1 MPLNNELT
9 WKSKLS
15 WIQAKNRADHMANI
29 RNFFFKRD
37 VTEVETPLLTFG
49 TITDVYIDTF
59 STQYAFHKNDT
70 QVSDELYL
78 QTSPEFAMKKLLAS
92 GYGSIFQICK
102 AFRNE
107 AVGSHHNP
115 EFTMLEW
122 YRLGFD
128 CFELMD
134 EVDELLQLLLN
145 TNKSTRLSYQDAFSQ
160 YLNIDPLQ
168 TTIEELKLSLSKQKV
183 EGSWIEDEQDLD
195 ILLQVL
201 FSECIEP
208 NIGKSAPCFIYDYPK
223 SQASLAKI
231 SNADGRVAQRFECF
245 YLGIELANG
254 FNELTDAVEQKFR
267 FLQDNE
273 KRAQLGK
280 EKKPIDE
287 EFIQALAYGLP
298 QCSGVALGLD
308 RLFMLAMEQDSIHS
322 TMTFSLK

>member
-1 MPLNNELT
+1 LNNKLP
-9 WKSKLS
+9 WKTKLS
-15 WIQAKNRADHMANI
+15 WSRAKLRAEYVANI
-29 RNFFFKRD
+29 RNFFFNRD
-37 VTEVETPLLTFG
+37 VIEVETPLLTLG

-59 STQYAFHKNDT
+59 STQYSFLRNTAQMNN
-70 QVSDELYL
+70 ELYL

-107 AVGSHHNP
+107 AAGRHHNP

-134 EVDELLQLLLN
+134 EVDDLLQLLLK
-145 TNKSTRLSYQDAFSQ
+145 TNKSTRLSYQNAFLQ
-160 YLNIDPLQ
+160 YLNVDPLK
-168 TTIEELKLSLSKQKV
+168 TTHQELKNTLKKQNV
-183 EGSWIEDEQDLD
+183 EGDWIDEEQDLD

-208 NIGKSAPCFIYDYPK
+208 SIGKLAPCFIYDYPK

-231 SNADGRVAQRFECF
+231 SCVDERVAQRFECF

-254 FNELTDAVEQKFR
+254 FNELTDAGEQKLR
-267 FLQDNE
+267 FEQDNK

-280 EKKPIDE
+280 EQKPIDE
-287 EFIQALAYGLP
+287 EFIQALAEGLP

-308 RLFMLAMEQDSIHS
+308 RLFMLAMKQDNIHP
-322 TMTFSLK
+322 TMTYSLKEN